1 METDQ
6 IETKTLIVSLVPIV
20 IIETASRAVI
30 SEGLGHPMIILGA
43 ARLFETI
50 AIILIVLSWGKG
62 VSSIGL
68 TRSRIVFGLKKGLI
82 WSSCFAMA
90 ASLAFAALFLAGINP
105 MAFIKTHLPARP
117 GEILLFFFV
126 GGMIAPVAEELFFR
140 GMLYGFFRRWG
151 VVAALVL
158 STLIFVLSHSINR
171 GIPVTQ
177 MVGGIVFAISYEVEG
192 NLMVPI
198 TIHVLGNTAIFTLSL
213 IF

>member
-6 IETKTLIVSLVPIV
+6 IETKTLIVSLVPII

-43 ARLFETI
+43 ARLLETI
-50 AIILIVLSWGKG
+50 AIILIVLIWGKG

-68 TRSRIVFGLKKGLI
+68 TRSRIVFGLKKGLV
-82 WSSCFAMA
+82 WSACFAMA
-90 ASLAFAALFLAGINP
+90 ASLAFATLFLAGINS
-105 MAFIKTHLPARP
+105 MAFLKTHLPARP

-158 STLIFVLSHSINR
+158 STLIFVLSHSISR

-198 TIHVLGNTAIFTLSL
+198 TIHVLGNSAIFILSL